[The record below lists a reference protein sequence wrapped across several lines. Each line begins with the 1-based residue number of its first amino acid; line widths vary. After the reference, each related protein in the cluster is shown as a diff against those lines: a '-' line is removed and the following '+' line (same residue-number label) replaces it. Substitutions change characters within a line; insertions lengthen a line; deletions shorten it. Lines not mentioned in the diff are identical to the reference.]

1 MPGRAGAKQSWKDQE
16 LSILHQVAQDI
27 SSNLELN
34 DLLAHIV
41 DMVVH
46 LTVADSC
53 FIYLY
58 DRQNSVLTLRA
69 ASTGQRNIL
78 GEIRLHL
85 GEGVTGW
92 AAKEKRP
99 VALSNQAYNDP
110 RFKSFT
116 NLAEDRY
123 EAFLAV
129 PILAKDKITG
139 VMNVHHRKEHEYPE
153 EQIRLL
159 FTISKYLGSAIE
171 NALVYEEINRKAKQ
185 LDLLS
190 EVSRTI
196 VSDYYLKEI
205 LQLIVT
211 MTAQVMGTKICSIMF
226 LDEKKQELVIAA
238 TQSLSQE
245 YINKPNLKVGQS
257 IAGRVVIEKRP
268 ITVADVTKEPGY
280 MYPLVAKKEGVVSM
294 IAVPMMIK
302 DRVIGVINSYV
313 QKEHSFSKEEID
325 ILQAIANQAAVAIEN
340 TRLDEEILAA
350 KEALETRKIVERAKG
365 VLMKELGIGR
375 TRPTR
380 GSTGRAWTSERACG
394 KWPTPSSWPPT
405 YGGSRLLPHLPFT
418 GSSTRPL
425 RDSETEGLTRRPH
438 L

>member
-1 MPGRAGAKQSWKDQE
+1 MAARPVAPKGSWKDQE
-16 LSILHQVAQDI
+16 LAILHQVAQHI

-41 DMVVH
+41 DMVVNI
-46 LTVADSC
+46 TGCDSC
-53 FIYLY
+53 FVYLY
-58 DRQNSVLTLRA
+58 DEQNSQLILRA
-69 ASTGQRNIL
+69 ANTGQSNIV
-78 GEIRLHL
+78 GEIRLKL

-92 AAKEKRP
+92 AAREKKP
-99 VALSNQAYNDP
+99 VALSSKAYNDP

-116 NLAEDRY
+116 ALAEDRY

-129 PILAKDKITG
+129 PILAKDKIAG
-139 VMNVHHRKEHEYPE
+139 VMNIHHKKEHAYPE
-153 EQIRLL
+153 EQINLL

-171 NALVYEEINRKAKQ
+171 NAVVYEEVNRKAKQ

-211 MTAQVMGTKICSIMF
+211 MTAQVMGSKICSIML

-257 IAGRVVIEKRP
+257 IAGRVVTERRP
-268 ITVADVTKEPGY
+268 ITVLDVTREPGY
-280 MYPLVAKKEGVVSM
+280 MYPDVARKEGVVSM
-294 IAVPMMIK
+294 IGVPMMIK
-302 DRVIGVINSYV
+302 DRIIGVINSYV
-313 QKEHSFSKEEID
+313 QKEHKFSKEEIG

-340 TRLDEEILAA
+340 TRLDQEILSA
-350 KEALETRKIVERAKG
+350 KEALETRKVVERAKG
-365 VLMKELGIGR
+365 VLMRELRIGEDEAYKKIHR
-375 TRPTR
+375 K
-380 GSTGRAWTSERACG
+380 SMD
-394 KWPTPSSWPPT
+394 
-405 YGGSRLLPHLPFT
+405 
-418 GSSTRPL
+418 L
-425 RDSETEGLTRRPH
+425 RKNMREVAEAIIVAADIRR
-438 L
+438 